1 MAIKYAILVDWNNDG
16 DFSDTH
22 DDITG
27 DTLSM
32 SWSRGRDYASAL
44 EGKSVAGKLSA
55 TLVNTNGKYSPSNT
69 SSALTG
75 SILPGRSVKVT
86 AGDSTFPQTF
96 PITFSDTVR
105 WQGKLDRILPAPS
118 TQGVKTCALTAFGN
132 LGYLNQF
139 EVQ

>member
-55 TLVNTNGKYSPSNT
+55 TLVNTNGKYSPSSVYFFHLIYLLYSLSSIFSRVLFISST
-69 SSALTG
+69 S
-75 SILPGRSVKVT
+75 
-86 AGDSTFPQTF
+86 F
-96 PITFSDTVR
+96 
-105 WQGKLDRILPAPS
+105 
-118 TQGVKTCALTAFGN
+118 
-132 LGYLNQF
+132 
-139 EVQ
+139 